1 MRTALVLLLAAAA
14 CSSTAAPEPAS
25 TAAPLLHQAAH
36 GDGDSWKD
44 TAGHE
49 YRLGMVNAP
58 EVDECF
64 GSEATRERQRLLA
77 DGFRA
82 DVYSKDRYGRGV
94 SEVTLPDGTSV
105 NVLLARTGF
114 VDDRYLAQ
122 FRSEKPDLARRLDAA
137 FAEAK
142 RAKRGLWGACR
153 R

>member
-1 MRTALVLLLAAAA
+1 MRAALLLLLAVAA
-14 CSSTAAPEPAS
+14 CSPSATPAPVS
-25 TAAPLLHQAAH
+25 GGPLLHQAAH

-64 GSEATRERQRLLA
+64 GSEATRERKRLLA
-77 DGFRA
+77 RGFRA

-94 SEVTLPDGTSV
+94 SEVTLPDGRSL
-105 NVLLARTGF
+105 NVVLAQSGF

-122 FRSEKPDLARRLDAA
+122 FRSEKPDLARRLDTA
-137 FAEAK
+137 FADAK
-142 RAKRGLWGACR
+142 RAHRGLWGACR

>member
-1 MRTALVLLLAAAA
+1 MRAALLLMVAVAA
-14 CSSTAAPEPAS
+14 CASPSSTSPAAGS
-25 TAAPLLHQAAH
+25 GPLLHEAPH

-44 TAGHE
+44 TAGRE

-58 EVDECF
+58 EVTECY
-64 GSEATRERQRLLA
+64 GAQATKERQRLLA
-77 DGFRA
+77 GGFRA

-94 SEVTLPDGTSV
+94 SEVTLPDGTSL

-122 FRSEKPDLARRLDAA
+122 FRDEKPDLAKRLDAA

-142 RAKRGLWGACR
+142 RRHVGLWGACR
-153 R
+153 